1 MVARRARL
9 LALSPLALA
18 LCTAAFQP
26 ALLNRAH
33 RPARA
38 HATAPRSTAAAR
50 LQPTSPFPQ
59 RQQPARRK
67 RRRRRTGPEI
77 ETMVVKTV
85 ALAVAGGALR
95 SVVPAVLPLAS
106 LTFVAGL
113 VLRALPTGTIEALL
127 FAAVLFATGLGNY
140 FPFNFVVWFAG
151 GAGFFGLVYECNV
164 SVERWQR
171 ARRARRSKEAERA
184 ERQRVDALPLSDALK
199 EEAAREPD
207 EQEPQEPL
215 GLIVLV
221 VGSLAY
227 SVLGALPGWYPL
239 GGALLG

>member
-1 MVARRARL
+1 MVPRRARL
-9 LALSPLALA
+9 LALAPLALA

-26 ALLNRAH
+26 ALLHRAH

-38 HATAPRSTAAAR
+38 LAIAPRSAAAAR

-95 SVVPAVLPLAS
+95 SVVPGVLPLAS

-171 ARRARRSKEAERA
+171 ARRAR
-184 ERQRVDALPLSDALK
+184 Q
-199 EEAAREPD
+199 AAPSPNPAPAPAPEPRPKRKPNPNPNPNPNPTPNPNPNPAPS
-207 EQEPQEPL
+207 Q
-215 GLIVLV
+215 
-221 VGSLAY
+221 A
-227 SVLGALPGWYPL
+227 
-239 GGALLG
+239 